1 MKPPEI
7 GELTERVAIKRI
19 SRGTA
24 DGQGGYGAD
33 TETTQLTVWARVYVV
48 GSSVQEKA
56 GSKREA
62 RTHDITIRYS
72 PTPLIGDKVTWGST
86 DLRVV
91 GLVPLGKRWLVME
104 CAPWVVAM

>member
-1 MKPPEI
+1 MKPPSI

-33 TETTQLTVWARVYVV
+33 TEDTLMTVWAKVYVV
-48 GSSVQEKA
+48 GSTVQEKA
-56 GSKREA
+56 GSQREA
-62 RTHDITIRYS
+62 RTHDVTIRYTT
-72 PTPLIGDKVTWGST
+72 TPLINDKVTWGST